1 MKPNTPLW
9 VENNPNASRGD
20 GGDVG
25 VEMKVVFKDG
35 DGDGVERVT
44 VLSAMVMS
52 GGMTEMVAMRGYDGD
67 DKDGGCG
74 DGVRRGGCWLELAG
88 KLAGKRGAPEI

>member
-1 MKPNTPLW
+1 M
-9 VENNPNASRGD
+9 VERQRGD

-35 DGDGVERVT
+35 DGDGMAAKVDR
-44 VLSAMVMS
+44 S
-52 GGMTEMVAMRGYDGD
+52 GGMTEMVVVHGHDGD

-88 KLAGKRGAPEI
+88 KTRRKKRGVGNSRGGG